1 MSASQLLAGS
11 PAAVVTP
18 IDVQSIVADVDGAF
32 TIQNENAGAGS
43 SVQIECLGQ
52 AGISLQAV
60 GGGNISLDVQPG
72 AVVDLLTT
80 QAQVGRTDAVGDA
93 SLFLETQNVA
103 TDTIAFLFALGGTA
117 IPGAPPQNKLSLYSY
132 VNGGFGDRFFTT
144 GEAGAA
150 TPGHGTLN
158 FTPAQCGTA
167 VVAVGQSSI
176 AVPLDI
182 ITANAIVL
190 ATISGNA
197 AVDGTATSVS
207 NIVINA
213 GVGFTI
219 QLNANATNAR
229 TVHWWMPRYDTLP

>member
-18 IDVQSIVADVDGAF
+18 INVQSIVADVDGAF
-32 TIQNENAGAGS
+32 TIQNENAGAGAT
-43 SVQIECLGQ
+43 VQIECLGQ
-52 AGISLQAV
+52 AGINIQAV
-60 GGGNISLDVQPG
+60 GGGNISFDAPNG
-72 AVVDLLTT
+72 FVDMLAT

-93 SLFLETQNVA
+93 NLLLQTQNVA
-103 TDTIAFLFALGGTA
+103 TDVIAFSLTVGGTA
-117 IPGAPPQNKLSLYSY
+117 VPNAAPQNKLSLYSY
-132 VNGGFGDRFFTT
+132 VNGAFGDRFFTT
-144 GEAGAA
+144 GNAGAA

-182 ITANAIVL
+182 ITANSIVL
-190 ATISGNA
+190 ASISGNA
-197 AVDGTATSVS
+197 AVDATATAVS

-213 GVGFTI
+213 GVGFTV
-219 QLNANATNAR
+219 QLNANATVAR
-229 TVHWWMPRYDTLP
+229 TVHWWMPRYDNP